1 MNSNFSGAY
10 FVSDKFYSNS
20 ILVYICDYLGNRNC
34 LVASVYAEEI
44 RKNPHPPPPHTH
56 TQLNRTQWYINAYTL
71 MLVTKYYFFF
81 YKIVKNK
88 LVIVNWYLN
97 IDQISNS
104 NCFERPTCI
113 YVMKKKVFH
122 GLL

>member
-44 RKNPHPPPPHTH
+44 RKNPPPTHTH
-56 TQLNRTQWYINAYTL
+56 TTKPYTMIHKCKHINACYEIL
-71 MLVTKYYFFF
+71 IFFF
-81 YKIVKNK
+81 IKSWKTN
-88 LVIVNWYLN
+88 
-97 IDQISNS
+97 
-104 NCFERPTCI
+104 
-113 YVMKKKVFH
+113 
-122 GLL
+122 